1 MVWYDY
7 AVIKLAT
14 VFGCSTAIGLTRK
27 AYIFLL
33 LCINTGTFNA
43 SISSPSTTT
52 PGYSLTF
59 ANKGFSGADKWLVL
73 LLSIMQQK
81 HQALVSDASN
91 PLDAACRMTHGA

>member
-14 VFGCSTAIGLTRK
+14 VFECSTAIGLTRK

-59 ANKGFSGADKWLVL
+59 ANKGFSGACPFT
-73 LLSIMQQK
+73 INYPTE
-81 HQALVSDASN
+81 ALACIPCFYLGVHWM
-91 PLDAACRMTHGA
+91 PHAAWCTMHE